1 MPCGGGGHHRPRHL
15 RGHADQASLTRH
27 LWKSRACFSPLD
39 PSRRPSNLPP
49 VTTPSKPPNARDVIG
64 GGFRIV
70 ARFIKARPW
79 SFASAVTGAAM
90 FAASII
96 ASSAV
101 IGWITDT
108 AIIPILDEGTPTEG
122 KVVPVVLAVLGVA
135 LWRAAAIVMRRT
147 SAGWLQLR
155 NQQDLRRKLI
165 EHQMELELS
174 WFGRQSIGNLLSVA
188 DNDTE
193 RSTGVLA
200 PLPYATGVSLL
211 VVGTVVLLTL
221 TDVWL
226 GVVALVGMGVIVF
239 VEIRSAITLYPA
251 WEGIQTQLGVV
262 TGVAHESFDGALTIK
277 SLGREDM
284 ETERLRAA
292 SEELRDRNIDVG
304 VRWETYRTLIV
315 VLIPAVSLVLLGV
328 GALRVDAGAI
338 TPGDIVTSLYLLSL
352 LTFPIQLIAFVLFD
366 MAASIPG
373 WNRVEAVLNAD
384 QRVVYGGLQAMSEA
398 GAAPVDSNAVTFA
411 YDPKQSVLSDVVVD
425 IPAGRTVAVVG
436 PTGSGK
442 TTLTLLLARLW
453 DPGTGRIHLDGRDL
467 RDFAR
472 YQLPREVAYV
482 SQSSFLFNDTVTGNI
497 TMGLEV
503 PPEGVIAAARLAG
516 AHDFIEE
523 LTNGYGT
530 RIGERGASLS
540 GGQRQRVALAR
551 ALVRRPRVLIMD
563 DATSAVDPSVEAEI
577 LRGLRAAELP
587 STIVIVA
594 YRPSSIRLA
603 DEVIFVDEG
612 RVVAQGDHATLIRT
626 QPGYARLVQAYEHEA
641 AARLEAS

>member
-1 MPCGGGGHHRPRHL
+1 
-15 RGHADQASLTRH
+15 
-27 LWKSRACFSPLD
+27 
-39 PSRRPSNLPP
+39 
-49 VTTPSKPPNARDVIG
+49 
-64 GGFRIV
+64 
-70 ARFIKARPW
+70 
-79 SFASAVTGAAM
+79 M

-96 ASSAV
+96 ASSKV

-108 AIIPILDEGTPTEG
+108 AIIPILDEGAPPRS
-122 KVVPVVLAVLGVA
+122 KILPVALAVLGVA
-135 LWRAAAIVMRRT
+135 TWRAASIVMRRT

-155 NQQDLRRKLI
+155 NQQDLRRRLV

-211 VVGTVVLLTL
+211 VVGTVVMLALI
-221 TDVWL
+221 DPWL
-226 GVVALVGMGVIVF
+226 GLVALVGMTVIVTIE
-239 VEIRSAITLYPA
+239 VQSAVRLYPS
-251 WEGIQTQLGVV
+251 WEGIQTQLGIV

-284 ETERLRAA
+284 ETRRFESAV
-292 SEELRDRNIDVG
+292 EELRDRHISVG

-315 VLIPAVSLVLLGV
+315 VLLPATSMVMLAV
-328 GALRVDAGAI
+328 GAVRVDAGAI
-338 TPGDIVTSLYLLSL
+338 SPGDIVTGLYLLSL
-352 LTFPIQLIAFVLFD
+352 LGFPIQLIAFVLFD

-373 WNRVEAVLNAD
+373 WRRVEAVLEAD
-384 QRVVYGGLQAMSEA
+384 ERVVYGGIQAAHDA
-398 GAAPVDSNAVTFA
+398 GAAPVDSDAVDFS
-411 YDPKQSVLSDVVVD
+411 YDPGQAVLSEVVVD

-453 DPGTGRIHLDGRDL
+453 DPGSGRIHLDGRDL

-472 YQLPREVAYV
+472 YQLPREIAYV
-482 SQSSFLFNDTVTGNI
+482 SQASFLFNDTVTGNI
-497 TMGLEV
+497 TMGLDIPSDQV
-503 PPEGVIAAARLAG
+503 VAAARLAG

-523 LTNGYGT
+523 LPNGYGT
-530 RIGERGASLS
+530 LIGERGASLS

-551 ALVRRPRVLIMD
+551 ALARRPRVLIMD

-577 LRGLRAAELP
+577 LRGLRAADLP
-587 STIVIVA
+587 ATIVIVA

-603 DEVIFVDEG
+603 DEIIFVDQG
-612 RVVAQGDHATLIRT
+612 RVVAQGDHPTLLQT
-626 QPGYARLVQAYEHEA
+626 QPGYARLVQAYEHDA
-641 AARLEAS
+641 AARKAAS

>member
-1 MPCGGGGHHRPRHL
+1 M
-15 RGHADQASLTRH
+15 
-27 LWKSRACFSPLD
+27 
-39 PSRRPSNLPP
+39 
-49 VTTPSKPPNARDVIG
+49 TTVPKPPNARDVIG

-70 ARFIKARPW
+70 GRFIRARPW
-79 SFASAVTGAAM
+79 AFTSAVTGAAM

-108 AIIPILDEGTPTEG
+108 AIIPILDEGQPARS
-122 KVVPVVLAVLGVA
+122 KVVPVTLAVFGVA
-135 LWRAAAIVMRRT
+135 MWRAAAIVMRRT

-155 NQQDLRRKLI
+155 NQQDLRQQLVA
-165 EHQMELELS
+165 HQMELELS
-174 WFGRQSIGNLLSVA
+174 WFGKQSIGNLLSVA

-193 RSTGVLA
+193 RATSVLA

-211 VVGTVVLLTL
+211 VIGTVVLLAI
-221 TDVWL
+221 TDIWL
-226 GVVALVGMGVIVF
+226 GVVALVGMAIILF
-239 VEIRSAITLYPA
+239 VEVRSAITLYPA

-277 SLGREDM
+277 SLGREEM

-292 SEELRDRNIDVG
+292 SEELRDRNIAVG
-304 VRWETYRTLIV
+304 VRWETFRTLIV
-315 VLIPAVSLVLLGV
+315 VLIPAVSLVLLAV
-328 GALRVDAGAI
+328 GAMRVDAGAI

-366 MAASIPG
+366 LAASIPG

-384 QRVVYGGLQAMSEA
+384 QRVVYGSLMAVPAG
-398 GAAPVDSNAVTFA
+398 GAAPVDSDAVGFS
-411 YDPKQSVLSDVVVD
+411 YDPKQVVLSDVVVD

-453 DPGTGRIHLDGRDL
+453 DPGTGRIHLDGRNL

-472 YQLPREVAYV
+472 HELSREIAYV
-482 SQSSFLFNDTVTGNI
+482 SQASFLFDDTVTGNI
-497 TMGLEV
+497 TMGLDV
-503 PPEGVIAAARLAG
+503 APERVITAARLAG

-523 LTNGYGT
+523 LPNGYGT

-551 ALVRRPRVLIMD
+551 ALVRMPRVLIMD

-577 LRGLRAAELP
+577 LRGLRVAALP

-612 RVVAQGDHATLIRT
+612 RVVAQGDHATLLGT

-641 AARLEAS
+641 AARKEAS

>member
-1 MPCGGGGHHRPRHL
+1 M
-15 RGHADQASLTRH
+15 
-27 LWKSRACFSPLD
+27 
-39 PSRRPSNLPP
+39 
-49 VTTPSKPPNARDVIG
+49 
-64 GGFRIV
+64 

-79 SFASAVTGAAM
+79 AFTSAVTGAAM

-96 ASSAV
+96 ASSFV

-108 AIIPILDEGTPTEG
+108 AIIPILDEGAPARS
-122 KVVPVVLAVLGVA
+122 KVLPVAAAVLGVA
-135 LWRAAAIVMRRT
+135 IWRAAAIVMRRT

-155 NQQDLRRKLI
+155 NQQDLRRRLV

-174 WFGRQSIGNLLSVA
+174 WFSRQSIGNLLSVA

-211 VVGTVVLLTL
+211 VVGTVVLLAL
-221 TDVWL
+221 TDIWL
-226 GVVALVGMGVIVF
+226 GVVALIGMVVIVSIE
-239 VEIRSAITLYPA
+239 VRSAVRLYPA

-284 ETERLRAA
+284 ETDRLRAA

-315 VLIPAVSLVLLGV
+315 VLIPAVSMVLLAV
-328 GALRVDAGAI
+328 GAMRVEAGAI
-338 TPGDIVTSLYLLSL
+338 TPGDIVTALYLLSL

-373 WNRVEAVLNAD
+373 WKRVEAVLEAD
-384 QRVVYGGLQAMSEA
+384 QRVAYGGLQAMHEA
-398 GAAPVDSNAVTFA
+398 GAAPVDSDAVGFA
-411 YDPKQSVLSDVVVD
+411 YDTGTMVLSDVIVD
-425 IPAGRTVAVVG
+425 ITAGKTVAVVG

-472 YQLPREVAYV
+472 FQLPREIAYV
-482 SQSSFLFNDTVTGNI
+482 SQASFLFDDTVTGNI

-503 PPEGVIAAARLAG
+503 PTDRVIAAAQLAG
-516 AHDFIEE
+516 AHGFIEE
-523 LTNGYGT
+523 LPNGYGT

-603 DEVIFVDEG
+603 DEIVFVDQG
-612 RVVAQGDHATLIRT
+612 RVVAQGDHATLLHT
-626 QPGYARLVQAYEHEA
+626 QPGYARLVQAYEHDA
-641 AARLEAS
+641 ASRKLAS

>member
-1 MPCGGGGHHRPRHL
+1 MTPGSNPPSARVVLGGGL
-15 RGHADQASLTRH
+15 
-27 LWKSRACFSPLD
+27 
-39 PSRRPSNLPP
+39 
-49 VTTPSKPPNARDVIG
+49 
-64 GGFRIV
+64 RIV

-79 SFASAVTGAAM
+79 AFTSAVTGAAM

-101 IGWITDT
+101 IGWVTDT
-108 AIIPILDEGTPTEG
+108 AIIPILDEGEPASDH
-122 KVVPVVLAVLGVA
+122 VLGVIVAIVGVA

-155 NQQDLRRKLI
+155 NQQDLRRKLV

-174 WFGRQSIGNLLSVA
+174 WFGQQSIGNLLSVA

-211 VVGTVVLLTL
+211 VVGTVVLLAL
-221 TDVWL
+221 LDIWL
-226 GVVALVGMGVIVF
+226 GVVALCGMTLIVF
-239 VEIRSAITLYPA
+239 VEVRAAITLYPA

-277 SLGREDM
+277 SLGREEM
-284 ETERLRAA
+284 ETERLRVA
-292 SEELRDRNIDVG
+292 SEELRDRGIYVG

-315 VLIPAVSLVLLGV
+315 VLIPAVSMVLLWV

-338 TPGDIVTSLYLLSL
+338 SPGDIVTALYLLSL

-373 WNRVEAVLNAD
+373 WRRVEAVLEAD
-384 QRVVYGGLQAMSEA
+384 QRVVYGPLQAVIEG
-398 GAAPVDSNAVTFA
+398 GAAPVESDAVAFSYEPGQA
-411 YDPKQSVLSDVVVD
+411 VLSDVVVD
-425 IPAGRTVAVVG
+425 IPAGRTIAVVG

-453 DPGTGRIHLDGRDL
+453 DPATGQIHLDGRDL

-472 YQLPREVAYV
+472 FQLPREIAYV
-482 SQSSFLFNDTVTGNI
+482 SQASFLFDDTVTGNI
-497 TMGLEV
+497 ALGLEV
-503 PPEGVIAAARLAG
+503 TTEQVITAARLAG
-516 AHDFIEE
+516 AHDFVEE
-523 LTNGYGT
+523 LPNGYGT
-530 RIGERGASLS
+530 RIGERGATLS
-540 GGQRQRVALAR
+540 GGQRQRIALAR
-551 ALVRRPRVLIMD
+551 ALVRRPRVLILD
-563 DATSAVDPSVEAEI
+563 DATSAVDPSIEAEI

-603 DEVIFVDEG
+603 DQIVFVEHG
-612 RVVAQGDHATLIRT
+612 RVVAQGDHTTLLRT
-626 QPGYARLVQAYEHEA
+626 QPGYARLVQAYEHDA
-641 AARLEAS
+641 AARLRAS

>member
-1 MPCGGGGHHRPRHL
+1 
-15 RGHADQASLTRH
+15 
-27 LWKSRACFSPLD
+27 
-39 PSRRPSNLPP
+39 
-49 VTTPSKPPNARDVIG
+49 
-64 GGFRIV
+64 
-70 ARFIKARPW
+70 
-79 SFASAVTGAAM
+79 M

-96 ASSAV
+96 ASSKV

-108 AIIPILDEGTPTEG
+108 AIIPILDEGAPARS
-122 KVVPVVLAVLGVA
+122 KVFPIALAVLGVA
-135 LWRAAAIVMRRT
+135 TWRAAAIVMRRT

-155 NQQDLRRKLI
+155 NQQDLRRQLI

-193 RSTGVLA
+193 RSTSVLA

-211 VVGTVVLLTL
+211 VVGTVVMLALI
-221 TDVWL
+221 DPWL
-226 GVVALVGMGVIVF
+226 GLVALVGMTVIVTIE
-239 VEIRSAITLYPA
+239 VQSAVRLYPS

-284 ETERLRAA
+284 ETRRFEAA
-292 SEELRDRNIDVG
+292 VEELRDRHIAVG

-315 VLIPAVSLVLLGV
+315 VLLPAVSMVMLAV
-328 GALRVDAGAI
+328 GAMRVDAGAI
-338 TPGDIVTSLYLLSL
+338 SPGDIVTGLYLLSL
-352 LTFPIQLIAFVLFD
+352 LGFPIQLIAFVLFD

-373 WNRVEAVLNAD
+373 WRRVEAVLEAD
-384 QRVVYGGLQAMSEA
+384 ERVVYGGIQAVRDA
-398 GAAPVDSNAVTFA
+398 GAAPVDSDAVTFS
-411 YDPKQSVLSDVVVD
+411 YDPSQMVLSDVVVD

-472 YQLPREVAYV
+472 YQLPHEIAYV
-482 SQSSFLFNDTVTGNI
+482 SQGSFLFNDTVSGNI
-497 TMGLEV
+497 SMGLDV
-503 PPEGVIAAARLAG
+503 TPEQMIAAARLAG

-523 LTNGYGT
+523 LPNGYGT
-530 RIGERGASLS
+530 LIGERGASLS

-577 LRGLRAAELP
+577 LRGLRAADLP
-587 STIVIVA
+587 ATLVIVA

-603 DEVIFVDEG
+603 DEIIFVDQG

-626 QPGYARLVQAYEHEA
+626 QPGYARLVQAYEHDA
-641 AARLEAS
+641 AARSAAS